1 MIKQL
6 KTFTVNVVAGANV
19 ATIGVMLLVGFADRF
34 DPMSHPF
41 IACLGLAFPVFL
53 VINLAFLF
61 FWLTFKRRFALIPI
75 AGYFLAFAPIRVYMP
90 LNMPADMPD
99 SVIKVLS
106 YNVQSYSG
114 APRYTD
120 SFDMIYEYLKGCGA
134 DIVCLQ
140 EDVDSWRGSKTRL
153 MEIFP
158 YADTTHVGSTNMNGV
173 GIYTRFPIL
182 KKERIPYAST
192 GNGSVA
198 YYLDIGGDTVVVVNN
213 HFESN
218 HLSLEE
224 RRMYKEMLKGDV
236 GKDTART
243 ESKKLIHK
251 LGEAAGLRAPQADA
265 VHEYIASHKS
275 YPLIVC
281 GDFND
286 NPISYTRR
294 VVAEGLTDC
303 FVATGRGIGL
313 SYNQKGFFVR
323 IDNIMCSDAFE
334 PYNCMV
340 DNSIDASDHYPICC
354 WLKKHEKGR

>member
-6 KTFTVNVVAGANV
+6 KTFTVSVVAGANV
-19 ATIGVMLLVGFADRF
+19 ATIAVMLVVGNADRF
-34 DPMSHPF
+34 DPVSHPF
-41 IACLGLAFPVFL
+41 MACLGLVFPVFL
-53 VINLAFLF
+53 IINLIFLF
-61 FWLTFKRRFALIPI
+61 FWLTFKRRFALIPV

-90 LNMPADMPD
+90 LNMPSDMPD
-99 SVIKVLS
+99 SVIKILS
-106 YNVQSYSG
+106 YNVQLYSG
-114 APRYTD
+114 APRYND
-120 SFDMIYEYLKGCGA
+120 SFDMIYDYLKSSEA

-140 EDVDSWRGSKTRL
+140 EDFDSWRGSMTRL
-153 MEIFP
+153 SEIFP
-158 YADTTHVGSTNMNGV
+158 YADTTHVGRGNINGV

-182 KKERIPYAST
+182 KKEIIPYTSR

-198 YYLDIGGDTVVVVNN
+198 YYLNIGGDTVIVINN

-265 VHEYIASHKS
+265 VHEYISCHS
-275 YPLIVC
+275 RYPMIVV

-294 VVAEGLTDC
+294 VVGEGLTDC

-323 IDNIMCSDAFE
+323 IDNIMCSDDFV

-340 DNSIDASDHYPICC
+340 DNDIDASDHYPVIC
-354 WLKKHEKGR
+354 WLKKRDNP